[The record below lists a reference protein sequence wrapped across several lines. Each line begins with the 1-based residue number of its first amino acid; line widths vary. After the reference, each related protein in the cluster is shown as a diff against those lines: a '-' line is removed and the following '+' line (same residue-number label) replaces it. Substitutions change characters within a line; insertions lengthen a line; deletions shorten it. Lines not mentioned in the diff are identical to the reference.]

1 MLNNQASYYVIEH
14 DIKPPSARSEIG
26 KIVAQM
32 KKGSSILA
40 PNRSKASIFTQYMTR
55 KNIKWT
61 TRTEPLGVRVWRLSD
76 NQLFEIDMNKPKSS

>member
-1 MLNNQASYYVIEH
+1 MSNQDNYYVVEH
-14 DIKPPSARSEIG
+14 DIKPPSSTSEVG

-32 KKGSSILA
+32 KKGSSVLL
-40 PNRSKASIFTQYMTR
+40 PSRNKASVFTQYMTR

-76 NQLFEIDMNKPKSS
+76 NQLFEIDMNKPESS

>member
-1 MLNNQASYYVIEH
+1 MNNQASYYVIEN
-14 DIKPPSARSEIG
+14 DIKPPKARSEVG
-26 KIVAQM
+26 EIVAQM
-32 KKGSSILA
+32 KKGSSILV
-40 PNRSKASIFTQYMTR
+40 PNRTRACTFTQYMTR